1 MSERIC
7 GICQETCDH
16 SQAIKA
22 DREML
27 AGLVRGLHKYD
38 EDFENGYPPYRNPGG
53 YWVAYHEVLALLEKE
68 LG

>member
-27 AGLVRGLHKYD
+27 VGLVQGLDKTPD
-38 EDFENGYPPYRNPGG
+38 G
-53 YWVAYHEVLALLEKE
+53 YWVAYHEVLALLEKAGE
-68 LG
+68 